1 MSFSLQKLS
10 RGSGGFWDLFCN
22 HDAQHHLQDF
32 LLDLYFL
39 QLYAA
44 STASRFLQ
52 PARVKCLPQPFVGRS
67 SCLGNGSC
75 LQEMRVQGPVSD
87 SLLKREGVWAN
98 GELKLVLEHQ
108 VVVLALTTCCCV
120 LQNSRSD
127 RTIWTN
133 HQGFIRNPDLLQI
146 RTCN

>member
-1 MSFSLQKLS
+1 M
-10 RGSGGFWDLFCN
+10 GSGICFAITMLNTICRFFC
-22 HDAQHHLQDF
+22 LTF
-32 LLDLYFL
+32 IFC
-39 QLYAA
+39 
-44 STASRFLQ
+44 SFMQ
-52 PARVKCLPQPFVGRS
+52 PALHPAFCSLPGLSVCPQPFVGRS

-75 LQEMRVQGPVSD
+75 LQEMRVQGTVSD

-120 LQNSRSD
+120 LQNSGSD